1 MIDYR
6 RWFVSVFC
14 LALFLFDSPVT
25 AADQSPKIDGAAVER
40 GLKQAYKLLKDKRVD
55 AVGLEEMLEEGD
67 LPLAERYKEAKIR
80 LHTDLMVDSVMT
92 RPEINLSVFI
102 EEEDRLSAELW
113 KIYFEKD
120 EEQWTPK
127 RYKALIRAHVGDRF
141 RPRKDEVF
149 AFDSLTIRRD
159 SAEFHIT
166 DGVLIPG
173 YAGGE
178 IGRVVLFGQGSFSFK
193 TTNRVERQQL
203 NKYAKNKTAEYITEF
218 TQMVLLVS
226 PEGYANLIDGVDLR
240 PEKRARSFKRA
251 EVLLKRVDKDY
262 MMEVKPSKKDWSF
275 APSHP
280 DYLRAEFDR
289 AGTTQWLVYAY
300 NPFELEEISL
310 TQKSGFPRNF
320 NLKSP
325 VLWCHFPGT
334 QIQRADSLTGEEP
347 SSAALLN
354 IQSYII
360 QGILEDNKEH
370 LRLKTII
377 NVTAMEDS
385 VSTLTFMLNPD
396 FDIRRVTYQG
406 GEGALLIKQ
415 GSFISI
421 PLLNPLRKDQRTK
434 LTFWYEGDIIRKLS
448 DSFFTPLRNEQWL
461 PQHSNRDAFLF
472 DMEMRVPKS
481 MMPITTGIK
490 TLDYE
495 EGDTRVTRWQ
505 ALRPITLLGLTF
517 SQHRTVTAQT
527 GEVDVTIYM
536 DKDMPKSS
544 SREEEIVELI
554 DETLPFYSKSFGDYP
569 YKKLDIVQM
578 PDNYEYGQGLPTV
591 LMLWGLYF
599 RSDYLLDRDLS
610 VNKYFNVQQFFRG
623 FLAHELAHQWW
634 GNVVIPKTY
643 RDAWLSE
650 GMATYAA
657 DLFIENMVGKEQF
670 YEMLKTH
677 ARQARKADKAG
688 AIILGRRLKEFYQ
701 PVVYDKGA
709 MVLHMLRQIAGDEN
723 FYKIL
728 SVFYQNSHR
737 RMVTTADFRRV
748 AEDVMAQDMDWFFD
762 QWLRDTGYPVYRS
775 TYTSVKRTDNQF
787 SIQCTI
793 SQEQDGRIFKAMI
806 PIHIELKDGTIV
818 EKVIWNTTKYH
829 TFEVIVSGEIKEIVV
844 APGSS
849 VYCEITS

>member
-1 MIDYR
+1 MIASR
-6 RWFVSVFC
+6 RIFISLTC
-14 LALFLFDSPVT
+14 LILLSAIPAD
-25 AADQSPKIDGAAVER
+25 AADQKRRIEGALIEKA
-40 GLKQAYKLLKDKRVD
+40 LKQAYKQLKDKRVD
-55 AVGLEEMLEEGD
+55 EITLEEVLEEGE
-67 LPLAERYKEAKIR
+67 PALAARYDDARIR
-80 LHTDLMVDSVMT
+80 LHTNLLVDSVLT
-92 RPEINLSVFI
+92 RPEVNLSVFL
-102 EEEDRLSAELW
+102 EEKDHLTAELW
-113 KIYFEKD
+113 KIYFEQ
-120 EEQWTPK
+120 EEGQWSPK

-149 AFDSLTIRRD
+149 AFDELTIRRD
-159 SAEFHIT
+159 SAEFHMT
-166 DGVLIPG
+166 DGVLMPG
-173 YAGGE
+173 YAGGQV
-178 IGRVVLFGQGSFSFK
+178 GRVALFGEGRFSF
-193 TTNRVERQQL
+193 TSANNVERQQL
-203 NKYAKNKTAEYITEF
+203 NKYAKNKGAEYTTDF
-218 TQMVLLVS
+218 TQMVLLIS
-226 PEGYANLIDGVDLR
+226 PAGYADLIDGVDLK
-240 PEKRARSFKRA
+240 PVKKGRAFKRA
-251 EVLLKRVDKDY
+251 ERLMKRVDKDY
-262 MMEVKPSKKDWSF
+262 MMEVKPSKESWSF

-289 AGTTQWLVYAY
+289 AETTQWLVYAY
-300 NPFELEEISL
+300 NPFEMEEVSL

-320 NLKSP
+320 NLKPP
-325 VLWCHFPGT
+325 VLWCHFPGS
-334 QIQRADSLTGEEP
+334 QVQAADDKAADVA
-347 SSAALLN
+347 SSTALLN
-354 IQSYII
+354 IQSYLI
-360 QGILEDNKEH
+360 QGTLDDDKEH
-370 LRLKTII
+370 LGFKTVV
-377 NVTAMEDS
+377 NLTAMEDS

-396 FDIRRVTYQG
+396 FDIRRVTYAD

-421 PLLNPLRKDQRTK
+421 PLLDPLRKDQRTK
-434 LTFWYEGDIIRKLS
+434 LTFWYEGDIVRKLS

-490 TLDYE
+490 TLEYE
-495 EGDTRVTRWQ
+495 EGKTSVTRWQ
-505 ALRPITLLGLTF
+505 AVRPITLLGLTF
-517 SQHRTVTAQT
+517 SEHRTLTAQT
-527 GEVDVTIYM
+527 GEVDVTVYM
-536 DKDMPKSS
+536 DKDMPKSG

-578 PDNYEYGQGLPTV
+578 PDNYEFGQGLPTM

-657 DLFIENMVGKEQF
+657 DLFIENAIGKEQF
-670 YEMLKTH
+670 HEMLNTH
-677 ARQARKADKAG
+677 ARQARKADNAG
-688 AIILGRRLKEFYQ
+688 AISLGRRLQEFYQ

-709 MVLHMLRQIAGDEN
+709 MVLHMLRQVAGDEK

-728 SVFYQNSHR
+728 SDFYQDSHR
-737 RMVTTADFRRV
+737 RLVTTADFKRV
-748 AEDVMAQDMDWFFD
+748 TEKVMEQDMEWFFD
-762 QWLRDTGYPVYRS
+762 QWIRDTGYPVYRS
-775 TYTSVKRTDNQF
+775 TFTSLKREDDQF

-793 SQEQDGRIFKAMI
+793 TQEQTGRIFKAMV
-806 PIHIELKDGTIV
+806 PIHVELEDGSMI
-818 EKVIWNTTKYH
+818 EKVIWNTTRYH
-829 TFEVIVSGEIKEIVV
+829 TFEVVVPGEVKRVVV

-849 VYCEITS
+849 VYCETES